1 MSIEQ
6 QSSRVAKFKNLAPHL
21 CAIILIQLLLSL
33 YTPSFCSA
41 ELTIK
46 ANHDHIKINFFYH
59 GDEVLVSGTSDPGVD
74 IIVKITSPETH
85 QVFKK
90 KGKVA
95 GLLWM
100 NTGTLNFERVPNLY
114 FLHSTKRIEE
124 LLTPEE
130 RDKEIIGYDAI
141 MRHAEITPVENKTD
155 KERWFKE
162 FVKFKEASGLYKV
175 SSNDVK
181 ITQKGKVQGYYIKL
195 PWPYQAPPGVYT
207 VTVYAVKDRKVM
219 DKGEA
224 KIVVE
229 QVGIVKTL
237 AQMAREKGALYGII
251 SIAVAIVAGFAVGM
265 IFRKGGSH

>member
-1 MSIEQ
+1 MGEFKV
-6 QSSRVAKFKNLAPHL
+6 QSLKLKVVTFIVFEFLILNFALSR
-21 CAIILIQLLLSL
+21 S
-33 YTPSFCSA
+33 SA

-46 ANHDHIKINFFYH
+46 ANHDHIKIDFFYH
-59 GDEVLVSGTSDPGVD
+59 GDEVTVSGTSDPGAD
-74 IIVKITSPETH
+74 IIVEITSPESH

-114 FLHSTKRIEE
+114 FLHSTKKIED
-124 LLTPEE
+124 LLSPEE
-130 RDKEIIGYDAI
+130 RDKDIIGYDAL

-155 KERWFKE
+155 KERWFNE
-162 FVKFKEASGLYKV
+162 FVKFKEASRLYKV

-181 ITQKGKVQGYYIKL
+181 ITEKGNVQGYYIKL
-195 PWPYQAPPGVYT
+195 PWPYQASPGEYT
-207 VTVYAVKDRKVM
+207 VIVYAVKDRKVI
-219 DKGEA
+219 DKAEA
-224 KIVVE
+224 KVVVE

-237 AQMAREKGALYGII
+237 AQMAKEKGAFYGII

-265 IFRKGGSH
+265 IFRNGGAH